1 MRSTAVSRLNTVIEH
16 MLVILET
23 NMGAP
28 MGAPSGEL
36 TRGSLEAL
44 AFAQQLSPGR
54 LSAVWLGG
62 EDMMLPSSLA
72 TVRLDEIIVLRH
84 ALLANYSAD
93 AWVEALHQVL
103 TLVPPSLVLMP
114 HSYQG
119 RDFAPRLAAR
129 LDRALV
135 SDCLG
140 IERTEEGLFFIRQ
153 MFQGRAHMRVRMGR
167 EAPGLVTLQSG
178 ACRAES
184 VEQGATAP
192 INAISIKLLAE
203 QVRVRVEPP
212 FKALARTVDLSRA
225 DIIVAVGRGIKG
237 AEHIGLVQRLADLLG
252 AELAA
257 SRPVCDEGWLPLER
271 QVGSS
276 GQSVTPRIY
285 IAIGISGAV
294 QHTVGMKGADTIV
307 AINKDATAP
316 IFKIA
321 DYGIVGDL
329 FTIVPALIRSL
340 EAGESGR

>member
-1 MRSTAVSRLNTVIEH
+1 
-16 MLVILET
+16 
-23 NMGAP
+23 
-28 MGAPSGEL
+28 
-36 TRGSLEAL
+36 
-44 AFAQQLSPGR
+44 
-54 LSAVWLGG
+54 
-62 EDMMLPSSLA
+62 MMPSSLA
-72 TVRLDEIIVLRH
+72 TLRLDEVIVVRD

-93 AWVEALHQVL
+93 AWVEALHQIV
-103 TLVPPSLVLMP
+103 TLVSPSLVLMP

-135 SDCLG
+135 SDCVG
-140 IERTEEGLFFIRQ
+140 IERTEQGLIFIRQ
-153 MFQGRAHMRVRMGR
+153 MFQGRAHMRVRIGLGAPGQ

-178 ACRAES
+178 TYRAES
-184 VEQGATAP
+184 VEQGAPPP
-192 INAISIKLLAE
+192 IKEINIQLLAE
-203 QVRVRVEPP
+203 QMRVLVEPP
-212 FKALARTVDLSRA
+212 FKAAVRTVDLSRA

-237 AEHIGLVQRLADLLG
+237 AEHIGLVQRLVDLLG

-321 DYGIVGDL
+321 DYGLVGDL

-340 EAGESGR
+340 EAAHAGH

>member
-1 MRSTAVSRLNTVIEH
+1 MNATIGSIEH
-16 MLVILET
+16 VLVILET
-23 NMGAP
+23 STDGQKV
-28 MGAPSGEL
+28 EL
-36 TRGSLEAL
+36 TRGSLEAIACAQHL
-44 AFAQQLSPGR
+44 APKR
-54 LSAVWLGG
+54 LSAVLLGG
-62 EDMMLPSSLA
+62 DKTMMPSSLA
-72 TVRLDEIIVLRH
+72 PLRLDEVIVVRH
-84 ALLANYSAD
+84 ALLTNYSAD
-93 AWVEALHQVL
+93 AWVEALHQIV
-103 TLVPPSLVLMP
+103 TLVSPSLVLMP
-114 HSYQG
+114 HSYQV

-135 SDCLG
+135 SDCVG
-140 IERTEEGLFFIRQ
+140 IERTEQGLLFIRQ
-153 MFQGRAHMRVRMGR
+153 MFQGRAHMRVRMGAPSL

-192 INAISIKLLAE
+192 IKEINIQLFAE
-203 QVRVRVEPP
+203 QVRVRAEPP
-212 FKALARTVDLSRA
+212 FKAAARTVDLSRA
-225 DIIVAVGRGIKG
+225 DIIVSVGRGIKG

-294 QHTVGMKGADTIV
+294 QHTVGMKGADTII

-321 DYGIVGDL
+321 DYGLVGDL

-340 EAGESGR
+340 EAGQAGQ